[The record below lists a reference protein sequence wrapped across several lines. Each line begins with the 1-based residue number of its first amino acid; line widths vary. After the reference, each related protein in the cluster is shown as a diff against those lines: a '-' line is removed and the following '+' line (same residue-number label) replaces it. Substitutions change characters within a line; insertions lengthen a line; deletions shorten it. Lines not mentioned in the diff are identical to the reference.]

1 MQRLKSFTPQLSA
14 PETKLGD
21 IMRRFNELPH
31 PFVIVV
37 DATRRPVGT
46 VTDGD
51 IRRAILAGAG
61 LDAPIAKVMNGHP
74 VVGSVDNATEARA
87 LLEQVP
93 FVPMVDA
100 GGALVEI
107 WRASPTATRI
117 GAALVMAGGFGK
129 RLGRKTKTAPKP
141 LLPVGDKPILEH
153 ILARLEQS
161 GIQDIFVSTHYLAER
176 IREFLDARNGVARP
190 NVIYEESSLGTAG
203 ALTLLPAPIGG
214 PILVVN
220 GDVLTQLDL
229 DALDAFHHAHGF
241 DGTVAVSPHR
251 VPVPYGVVRQN
262 LDGSFD
268 GIDEKPTY
276 TYFVAAGVYLLSP
289 EFCRLVPEATRIDMP
304 DLLNLG
310 RSAGLKIGLFP
321 IHEYWIDVGRPDDLA
336 AADRHHRHLR

>member
-1 MQRLKSFTPQLSA
+1 MQRLKTLAPQLSA
-14 PETKLGD
+14 PDAKLGD
-21 IMRRFNELPH
+21 VMRRFNELPY

-37 DATRRPVGT
+37 DDKNRPVGT

-61 LDAPIAKVMNGHP
+61 LDAPIANVMNRRP
-74 VVGSVDNATEARA
+74 IVGMLDNPAAARA
-87 LLEQVP
+87 LLEQVA
-93 FVPMVDA
+93 FIPMVD
-100 GGALVEI
+100 GSGALLEI

-117 GAALVMAGGFGK
+117 SAALVMAGGFGK
-129 RLGRKTKTAPKP
+129 RLGKKTKSAPKP

-161 GIQDIFVSTHYLAER
+161 GIHDIFVSTHYLADR
-176 IREFLDARNGVARP
+176 IREFLDTRNGVARP

-203 ALTLLPAPIGG
+203 ALALLPEPIDG

-229 DALDAFHHAHGF
+229 EALDAFHHAHTF

-262 LDGSFD
+262 ADGSFD

-289 EFCRLVPEATRIDMP
+289 EFCRLVPERTRIDMP

-336 AADRHHRHLR
+336 AANRHHRDQR

>member
-1 MQRLKSFTPQLSA
+1 MQRLKSLDPLLSA
-14 PETKLGD
+14 PDATLGD
-21 IMRRFNELPH
+21 TMRRFNVLPH

-37 DATRRPVGT
+37 DAVRRPLGT

-51 IRRAILAGAG
+51 IRRAILAGAV
-61 LDAPIAKVMNGHP
+61 LDSPIAKVMNAHP
-74 VVGSVDNATEARA
+74 IVGSLDDPAAARA
-87 LLEQVP
+87 LLDQVP
-93 FVPMVDA
+93 FVPMVD
-100 GGALVEI
+100 GSGALVEI

-129 RLGRKTKTAPKP
+129 RLGKKTKTAPKP

-153 ILARLEQS
+153 ILARLERS
-161 GIQDIFVSTHYLAER
+161 GIQDIFVSTHYLADR
-176 IREFLDARNGVARP
+176 IREFLDTRNGAARP
-190 NVIYEESSLGTAG
+190 NVIHEESSLGTAG
-203 ALTLLPAPIGG
+203 ALTLLPEPISG

-229 DALDAFHHAHGF
+229 EALDAFHHAHGF
-241 DGTVAVSPHR
+241 DGTIAVSPYR
-251 VPVPYGVVRQN
+251 VPVPYGVVRQGA
-262 LDGSFD
+262 DGGFD

-310 RSAGLKIGLFP
+310 RTAGLKIGLFP
-321 IHEYWIDVGRPDDLA
+321 VHEYWIDVGRPDDLA
-336 AADRHHRHLR
+336 AADRHHRDQR